1 MTASPERLLI
11 LCDTMRGMKYV
22 LPVFLVLRLF
32 FSGPAQPQA
41 DPTSRS
47 WNQPVEPY
55 RIAGNLYYVGA
66 NDITS
71 FLIATPDGLI
81 LIDGGFAETVPI
93 IRDSVRKL
101 GFKMEDVK
109 ILLNSH
115 AHFDHA
121 GGLAAIKKQT
131 GAKLAASAADA
142 VLLAN
147 GGRGDHLFGD
157 KYPYESVTADR
168 ILSDGDQVTLGG
180 TTLTAH
186 LTPGHTKGCTTWTMK
201 TADGGKS
208 YDVVFVCSTTVL
220 PGVKLTNNTRYPD
233 VATDFEQTFR
243 ALRGLPC
250 DIFLASHAGFY
261 NGLAK
266 AERLRKGADPNR
278 FVDPAGY
285 KAYLDRSEQAFRDR
299 LAAEKKDKPAPR

>member
-1 MTASPERLLI
+1 MKYLLLI
-11 LCDTMRGMKYV
+11 LLL
-22 LPVFLVLRLF
+22 LPLLA
-32 FSGPAQPQA
+32 SGPAHAQA
-41 DPTSRS
+41 AASATGTM
-47 WNQPVEPY
+47 NQPAEPY
-55 RIAGNLYYVGA
+55 HILGNLYYVGA
-66 NDITS
+66 SDVTS
-71 FLIATPDGLI
+71 FLIATPAGLI
-81 LIDGGFAETVPI
+81 LIDGGFAETVPM
-93 IRDSVRKL
+93 IRASVKKL

-142 VLLAN
+142 ALLAN

-157 KYPYESVTADR
+157 QYPYESVTADR
-168 ILSDGDQVTLGG
+168 ILNDGDQVTLGG

-201 TADGGKS
+201 AAEGDKT

-220 PGVKLTNNTRYPD
+220 PDVSLTNNVKYPN

-243 ALRGLPC
+243 TLRGLPC
-250 DIFLASHAGFY
+250 DVFLGSHAGFY
-261 NGLAK
+261 NGLEKAK
-266 AERLRKGADPNR
+266 RLRQGAEPNP

-285 KAYLDRSEQAFRDR
+285 KAYLDHSEQAFRDR
-299 LAAEKKDKPAPR
+299 LAAEKKERPATPQL

>member
-1 MTASPERLLI
+1 MKHVLLA
-11 LCDTMRGMKYV
+11 LLL
-22 LPVFLVLRLF
+22 LPVLWN
-32 FSGPAQPQA
+32 GPAHAQA

-55 RIAGNLYYVGA
+55 RIVGNLYYVGA
-66 NDITS
+66 TDITS
-71 FLIATPDGLI
+71 FLIATPAGLI

-93 IRDSVRKL
+93 IRDSVKKL

-121 GGLAAIKKQT
+121 GGLAEIKKQT
-131 GAKLAASAADA
+131 GAKLATSAADA
-142 VLLAN
+142 ALLAH

-157 KYPYESVTADR
+157 KFPYEPVTADR
-168 ILSDGDQVTLGG
+168 ILSDGDQVALGG
-180 TTLTAH
+180 TILTAH

-201 TADGGKS
+201 ATEGGKS

-220 PGVKLTNNTRYPD
+220 PDVSLTNNAKYPN
-233 VATDFEQTFR
+233 VAADFEQTFR
-243 ALRGLPC
+243 TLRGLPC

-261 NGLAK
+261 NGLDK
-266 AERLRKGADPNR
+266 AERLRKGANPNP
-278 FVDPAGY
+278 FIDPAGY
-285 KAYLDRSEQAFRDR
+285 KAYLDHSEKAFRER
-299 LAAEKKDKPAPR
+299 LAAEKKGKQG

>member
-1 MTASPERLLI
+1 MKSLLP
-11 LCDTMRGMKYV
+11 LLLL
-22 LPVFLVLRLF
+22 LPLVAT
-32 FSGPAQPQA
+32 GPAHAQA

-55 RIAGNLYYVGA
+55 RVVGNLYYVGA

-81 LIDGGFAETVPI
+81 LIDGGYAETVPI
-93 IRDSVRKL
+93 IRESIKKL
-101 GFKMEDVK
+101 GFKIENVK

-121 GGLAAIKKQT
+121 GGLAELKKLT

-142 VLLAN
+142 ELLAR

-157 KYPYESVTADR
+157 KYPYESVAADR
-168 ILSDGDQVTLGG
+168 ILSDGDHVTLGG

-201 TADGGKS
+201 AVEGGKS
-208 YDVVFVCSTTVL
+208 HDVVFVCSTTVL
-220 PGVKLTNNTRYPD
+220 PGVSLTNNPKYPN
-233 VATDFEQTFR
+233 VAADFENTFR
-243 ALRGLPC
+243 TLRSLPC
-250 DIFLASHAGFY
+250 DVFLASHASFY
-261 NGLAK
+261 DGLDK
-266 AERLRKGADPNR
+266 AERLQRLQKGAEKNPFIDPE
-278 FVDPAGY
+278 GY
-285 KAYLDRSEQAFRDR
+285 KAYLDRSEKAFRER
-299 LAAEKKDKPAPR
+299 LAAETKKDKPAAR